1 MKNIIFVILLAVG
14 VGSLISQTSCSKGK
28 HNATDTLSYEIK
40 TLQQVYNNCNT
51 DSANCTYIN
60 YSYPYFKGTSG
71 AVDTLN
77 NVILTIFGASNKVS
91 LQQTQQ
97 TFINAYVDMKEHQA
111 DSEQSWYSQ
120 TNITVPFQSNTLVC
134 LSIETD
140 DYTGGAHGIYS
151 AFFTNYDKEAKQFI
165 SLKKLV
171 SDSALKQLTRIAEK
185 QFRVANEILPDA
197 NLEELG
203 YLFNEGKFYL
213 TDNFTITDEGM
224 TWLYNPYEIAPYAQ
238 GTIEVAISKQDLIP
252 LLATRYQHI
261 WD

>member
-1 MKNIIFVILLAVG
+1 MKNIILVILFAVG
-14 VGSLISQTSCSKGK
+14 FGSLITQTSCSKGK
-28 HNATDTLSYEIK
+28 HHASDTLAYEIK

-60 YSYPYFKGTSG
+60 YSYPYFTGEG
-71 AVDTLN
+71 AAVDTLN

-97 TFINAYVDMKEHQA
+97 TFINAYADMMKHQA

-120 TNITVPFQSNTLVC
+120 TNITVPFQTSTLVC

-151 AFFTNYDKEAKQFI
+151 TFFTNYDKEAKQFVT
-165 SLKKLV
+165 LKKLV
-171 SDSALKQLTRIAEK
+171 GDSALKELTSIAEK
-185 QFRVANEILPDA
+185 QFRIANEIQPDA
-197 NLEELG
+197 NLEILG

-213 TDNFTITDEGM
+213 TDNFTITDEGI

-238 GTIEVAISKQDLIP
+238 GTIEVAVSKNDLQP
-252 LLATRYQHI
+252 LLKKQYQTI

>member
-1 MKNIIFVILLAVG
+1 MNINRIIIFLFTV
-14 VGSLISQTSCSKGK
+14 SFCFPFSSCQKTSTQYK
-28 HNATDTLSYEIK
+28 DTLTYEMQL
-40 TLQQVYNNCNT
+40 LQRVYQNCNT

-60 YSYPYFKGTSG
+60 YSYPYFKGESA

-97 TFINAYVDMKEHQA
+97 TFINAYADMMKHQA

-120 TNITVPFQSNTLVC
+120 TNITVPFQTNTLVC

-151 AFFTNYDKEAKQFI
+151 TFFTNYDKEAKQFVT
-165 SLKKLV
+165 LKKLV
-171 SDSALKQLTRIAEK
+171 GDSALKELTSIAEK
-185 QFRVANEILPDA
+185 QFRIANEIQPDA
-197 NLEELG
+197 NLETLG

-213 TDNFTITDEGM
+213 TDNFTITDEGI

-238 GTIEVAISKQDLIP
+238 GTIEVAVSKNDLQP
-252 LLATRYQHI
+252 LLKKPYQTI